1 MTVASLKIGRR
12 DFVVIPRREFERLQA
27 QARQAAEDRDD
38 VAEAVKRLKN
48 PRRKTVS
55 LAQFKTDLAL

>member
-27 QARQAAEDRDD
+27 QARQAAEDRED
-38 VAEAVKRLKN
+38 VAEAVKRLNN

-55 LAQFKTDLAL
+55 LARLKSELGL